1 MNFLDAL
8 FVRPIIRNQRATV
21 TTKPRTAELVL
32 VTPNGHPVGRLPSV
46 PVATPW
52 WQDVEPVVRAAR
64 DHHGVDVII
73 LRLLDAELQQPHGG
87 RVTYLAEVA
96 EPVSAQPWMGVLDDH
111 PRRHAFARPGGP
123 AADLA
128 WARAILAERG
138 LRPAAPPTQVRTW
151 NLSSLWRVPVEGQ
164 TVWLKVVPHFFAH
177 EGALLALMAGA
188 RVPTVLGHDGGRM
201 LLAEIAGKDLYFAE
215 LPLLLDMVSMLV
227 ELQRLWSDRVEELLA
242 LGLPDWRAPG
252 LGAAIAEVV
261 ERTRDEVSPEDRAT
275 LAHFVRGL
283 PGRFDGVAACGVR
296 DTLVHGDFHPGNFR
310 GDERTL
316 TLLDWGDSGVGHP
329 LLDQPAFLDWVR
341 SSAVGAVRAH
351 WLQQW
356 SEAAPGSDP
365 ARASVLLAPVA
376 AARRAVVYRTFL
388 DNIEPSEQPYHR
400 ADPAQWLIRTAA
412 LVRESDRRGSLVGS
426 GDG

>member
-1 MNFLDAL
+1 MVA
-8 FVRPIIRNQRATV
+8 
-21 TTKPRTAELVL
+21 KPRTAELVL
-32 VTPNGHPVGRLPSV
+32 VTPNGRPVGRLPAV

-64 DHHGVDVII
+64 DHYGVDVTI
-73 LRLLDAELQQPHGG
+73 LRLLDTELEQPHGG

-96 EPVSAQPWMGVLDDH
+96 EPVSAQPWTGVLDDH

-128 WARAILAERG
+128 WARAMLAERG
-138 LRPAAPPTQVRTW
+138 LRPTAPPTQVRTW
-151 NLSSLWRVPVEGQ
+151 NLSSLWRVPIEGQ

-188 RVPTVLGHDGGRM
+188 RVPTVLSHDRRRM

-215 LPLLLDMVSMLV
+215 LPLLRDMVDLLV
-227 ELQRLWSDRVEELLA
+227 ELQRLWSDRVEELLK
-242 LGLPDWRAPG
+242 LGLPDWRAPA

-261 ERTRDEVSPEDRAT
+261 DRTHDEVSVEDRAT
-275 LAHFVRGL
+275 LAHFLRGL
-283 PGRFDGVAACGVR
+283 PGRFDDVAACGVP
-296 DTLVHGDFHPGNFR
+296 DTLIHGDFHPGNFR

-329 LLDQPAFLDWVR
+329 LLDQPAFLDRVP
-341 SSAVGAVRAH
+341 SGAVSAVRAH

-356 SEAAPGSDP
+356 NEAVPGSDP
-365 ARASVLLAPVA
+365 ARASVLLAPIA
-376 AARRAVVYRTFL
+376 AARQAVVYRTFL

-412 LVRESDRRGSLVGS
+412 LVRESDRSGPFVGS
-426 GDG
+426 RDG

>member
-1 MNFLDAL
+1 MSERLYFI
-8 FVRPIIRNQRATV
+8 RPIIRNQRATV
-21 TTKPRTAELVL
+21 VAKPRTAELVL
-32 VTPNGHPVGRLPSV
+32 LTPNGRPVGRLPAV

-64 DHHGVDVII
+64 DHYGIDVTI
-73 LRLLDAELQQPHGG
+73 LRLLDAELEQPHGG

-96 EPVSAQPWMGVLDDH
+96 EPVSAHPWTGVLDDH

-128 WARAILAERG
+128 WARAILTGHG
-138 LRPAAPPTQVRTW
+138 LRPTAPPTQVRTW

-164 TVWLKVVPHFFAH
+164 TMWLKVVPHFFAH

-188 RVPTVLGHDGGRM
+188 RVPTMLSHDSGRM
-201 LLAEIAGKDLYFAE
+201 LLAEVAGKDLYFAE
-215 LPLLLDMVSMLV
+215 LPLLRDMVNLLV

-242 LGLPDWRAPG
+242 LGLPDWRAPA

-261 ERTRDEVSPEDRAT
+261 ERTRDEVSAEDRAT
-275 LAHFVRGL
+275 LAHFVQGL
-283 PGRFDGVAACGVR
+283 PGRFDDVAACGVR

-329 LLDQPAFLDWVR
+329 LLDQSAFLDGAR
-341 SSAVGAVRAH
+341 SAAVGAVQAH

-356 SEAAPGSDP
+356 SEAVPGSDP

-412 LVRESDRRGSLVGS
+412 LVRESDRTGSFVGS
-426 GDG
+426 GEG

>member
-1 MNFLDAL
+1 MA
-8 FVRPIIRNQRATV
+8 
-21 TTKPRTAELVL
+21 KPRTAELVL
-32 VTPNGHPVGRLPSV
+32 VTPNGRPVGRLPAV

-52 WQDVEPVVRAAR
+52 WQEVEPVVRAAR
-64 DHHGVDVII
+64 DHHGVDVTI
-73 LRLLDAELQQPHGG
+73 LRLLDAELEQPPGG

-96 EPVSAQPWMGVLDDH
+96 EPVSAQPWTGVLDDH

-138 LRPAAPPTQVRTW
+138 LRPTAPPTQVRTW

-164 TVWLKVVPHFFAH
+164 TVWMKVVPHFFAH
-177 EGALLALMAGA
+177 EGALLTLMAGA
-188 RVPTVLGHDGGRM
+188 RVPTVLSHDSGRM

-215 LPLLLDMVSMLV
+215 LPLLRDMVNLLV
-227 ELQRLWSDRVEELLA
+227 ELQRLWSDRVEKLLA
-242 LGLPDWRAPG
+242 LGLPDWRAPA

-261 ERTRDEVSPEDRAT
+261 ERTRNKISTEDRAT

-283 PGRFDGVAACGVR
+283 PGRFDDVAACGVR

-329 LLDQPAFLDWVR
+329 LLDQPAFLDGVP
-341 SSAVGAVRAH
+341 SGAVGAVRAH

-356 SEAAPGSDP
+356 NEAVPGSDP
-365 ARASVLLAPVA
+365 ARAAVLLSPVA

-412 LVRESDRRGSLVGS
+412 LARESDRRGSFVGS